1 MYVSSFSRIK
11 TPSARPGFQQPRQR
25 ESRPLAIRSAML
37 QLELDA
43 RLEAELN
50 PEAHYR
56 HNSMP
61 PQRSSLR

>member
-11 TPSARPGFQQPRQR
+11 TPLARPGFQQARQR
-25 ESRPLAIRSAML
+25 ESRQLAIRSAML
-37 QLELDA
+37 QLEQDA

-50 PEAHYR
+50 PEVYHR